1 MELGH
6 TLTHPEV
13 FNCRRW
19 FLLPFGLWFL
29 FSQVIYN
36 GTFCLYIA
44 SNFFCCPV
52 FFQNRVY
59 IQFLCNLCVRLKIC
73 PSESCCFSLIRSY
86 FIPAAVILLGYLAL
100 MAQFSLLYYKICPS
114 ESCCFSH
121 TRSYFIPAA
130 VILLGYLALMAQF
143 SLMYYKICPSESC
156 CFSHI
161 RRYFIPAAVILL
173 GYLALMAQFSLLYY
187 TAGRASELYNFIF
200 VYFKIF
206 CSLNLLFI
214 KLLFSNRHSI
224 CYQCLLLFI
233 YQVSQVVG
241 RVYSFHN
248 FVVYYS
254 FTSDWVS
261 SFKFHQFCS
270 LCRYSQTV
278 FCYYLV

>member
-1 MELGH
+1 
-6 TLTHPEV
+6 
-13 FNCRRW
+13 
-19 FLLPFGLWFL
+19 
-29 FSQVIYN
+29 
-36 GTFCLYIA
+36 
-44 SNFFCCPV
+44 
-52 FFQNRVY
+52 
-59 IQFLCNLCVRLKIC
+59 
-73 PSESCCFSLIRSY
+73 
-86 FIPAAVILLGYLAL
+86 

-121 TRSYFIPAA
+121 IRRYYIPAA

-206 CSLNLLFI
+206 CILNLLFV

-233 YQVSQVVG
+233 YQVS
-241 RVYSFHN
+241 
-248 FVVYYS
+248 
-254 FTSDWVS
+254 
-261 SFKFHQFCS
+261 
-270 LCRYSQTV
+270 
-278 FCYYLV
+278 